1 MSKIVWISCKQ
12 VVEYKQQVTLTDEE
26 YEEVKDFQMGDD
38 IIPGDDGYDVI
49 EDHINLS
56 DVLDVD
62 QEFTDVQVTTQEYEE
77 EKEKKRLANRKKVT
91 NNR

>member
-1 MSKIVWISCKQ
+1 
-12 VVEYKQQVTLTDEE
+12 
-26 YEEVKDFQMGDD
+26 MGDD